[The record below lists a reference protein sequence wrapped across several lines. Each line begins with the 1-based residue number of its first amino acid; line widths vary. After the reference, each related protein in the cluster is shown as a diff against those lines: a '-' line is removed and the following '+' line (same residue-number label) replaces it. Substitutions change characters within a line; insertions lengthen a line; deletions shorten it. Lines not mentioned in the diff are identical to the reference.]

1 MAQGRLAQLVRASGL
16 HPEGHKFDS
25 YSAHHLTINEMEH
38 KIKVLAE
45 AITNTHT
52 SDLVHGHVKE
62 LKFEDNH
69 LTIYIDNAGPLHE
82 LESEEYDHHLQSGME
97 KVYGDIT
104 YELKL
109 SESGGTHEREKEVP
123 HNINQ

>member
-1 MAQGRLAQLVRASGL
+1 
-16 HPEGHKFDS
+16 
-25 YSAHHLTINEMEH
+25 MEH
-38 KIKVLAE
+38 KIKEFAE

-52 SDLVHGHVKE
+52 KNLVESHVKE

-69 LTIYIDNAGPLHE
+69 LTIYVDNAGPLHE
-82 LESEEYDHHLQSGME
+82 LEAQEMDHHLQNGME
-97 KVYGDIT
+97 KVYGDIS

-109 SESGGTHEREKEVP
+109 YKDETQHEREKEVP